1 LAGPAVRSSNLQF
14 FLARA
19 EQARAEAEAAT
30 LDHVRERCRR
40 SEAAWSALADKAHR
54 GERLRIEDQKRKAAV
69 AASISNEDDIQE
81 EPTEADFPTSE
92 RRTTSIRT
100 VISTVR

>member
-1 LAGPAVRSSNLQF
+1 MAGPFVRSSNLQF

-19 EQARAEAEAAT
+19 EQARVEAEAAT

-54 GERLRIEDQKRKAAV
+54 GERLRIEDQKRKAAET
-69 AASISNEDDIQE
+69 ASISNEDDIQE

>member
-1 LAGPAVRSSNLQF
+1 VALRNTNLEF
-14 FLARA
+14 YRARA
-19 EQARAEAEAAT
+19 DEARAAGEEAT

>member
-1 LAGPAVRSSNLQF
+1 MAGPIVRSSNLQF

-19 EQARAEAEAAT
+19 EQARVEAEAAT

-40 SEAAWSALADKAHR
+40 SEAAWSALAYNAQR
-54 GERLRIEDQKRKAAV
+54 GERLRIEDQERKAAE

-81 EPTEADFPTSE
+81 EPAEADFSKSE
-92 RRTTSIRT
+92 QTTPIRT
-100 VISTVR
+100 FVSTVR